1 MEDALSRLWLRV
13 SVGRYREWR
22 SMSLMYSDGASLWNC
37 GVGGDDEGSLP
48 GRRIVSSSDGQ
59 LSDCFVFCLFCG
71 PSICCCSLVLAV
83 VLELVESSSSSSL
96 TEKVTLSLFFAR
108 AGVSVVALPSAKLPL
123 QFVRMASAGTVFM
136 IVEFEKERL
145 RQLFLLVSIV
155 LAAYLWR

>member
-1 MEDALSRLWLRV
+1 
-13 SVGRYREWR
+13 
-22 SMSLMYSDGASLWNC
+22 MYSDGASLWNC

-59 LSDCFVFCLFCG
+59 LSECFVFCLLCG
-71 PSICCCSLVLAV
+71 PSICCCSLVLVVAV

-96 TEKVTLSLFFAR
+96 TEKVTLSLFCAR
-108 AGVSVVALPSAKLPL
+108 DGVSVVALPSAKLPL

-155 LAAYLWR
+155 LYVCLWR